1 MIYGLVP
8 VGGKGVRLSLPY
20 SKEMLPQKN
29 HDIFNPVINHT
40 VEKMELAGADMVVF
54 VHGQEFKEDIRGH
67 FKDKRYL
74 HVAQKRPGF
83 ANVLMDFWNA
93 ARPELSDK
101 IVFGLPDSVYDGNPF
116 VEMVHRPG
124 VVCGLFTTDDDAKV
138 DRLCEN
144 GDFQIKSP
152 RNDSNSEYFWGV
164 LKFDGIDISAMIEKG
179 EFERTSEIG
188 DILNRLD
195 KSFVKASSYVDLG
208 TWAGYNRYLHES
220 VGMSNTEV
228 EKKYDAEAVS
238 IELFDEFVRSNF
250 DQAERQELTSDDY
263 YFTNGNPK
271 IEFIRFREAAKPGW
285 SSDITIK
292 NFKSSQFNR
301 FELVLKLHP
310 DVNLEQA
317 LQFIGLND
325 AKFMFK
331 VKKHCV
337 IYYLKNYTIVM
348 YEFFINEKKFKII
361 EVELNDSDMGILR
374 NVESKMSKLEG
385 FDKNKT
391 INLSKF
397 QIIKNEL
404 KVK

>member
-29 HDIFNPVINHT
+29 HDSFNPVINHT
-40 VEKMELAGADMVVF
+40 VQKMELAGADMVVF
-54 VHGQEFKEDIRGH
+54 VHGKEFKEDIKKH
-67 FKDKRYL
+67 FEDKKYL
-74 HVAQKRPGF
+74 HVTQEKPGF

-93 ARPELSDK
+93 VRPEASDR

-116 VEMVHRPG
+116 VEMLHRSG

-144 GDFQIKSP
+144 GAFQVKSP

-164 LKFDGIDISAMIEKG
+164 LKFDGRDISTMIEKG

-188 DILNRLD
+188 DILNGLD
-195 KSFVKASSYVDLG
+195 KSFVRASSYVDLG

-220 VGMSNTEV
+220 VGMSSTEI

-238 IELFDEFVRSNF
+238 MDLFDDFVRSNF

-263 YFTNGNPK
+263 YFTNGNQK

-292 NFKSSQFNR
+292 NFKNSQFNR

-310 DVNLEQA
+310 DVKLEQA

-331 VKKHCV
+331 VKKHCI
-337 IYYLKNYTIVM
+337 IYYFDYYTIVM
-348 YEFFINEKKFKII
+348 YEFSINSKTFKII
-361 EVELNDSDMGILR
+361 EVELNGSDMGVLR
-374 NVESKMSKLEG
+374 GVEAIMSRLDG
-385 FDKNKT
+385 FNKNKT
-391 INLSKF
+391 INVSKF
-397 QIIKNEL
+397 QLIKNEL
-404 KVK
+404 GV